1 MARCLQQLRQFQTSS
16 IDFHSFITTPI
27 FYVNADPH
35 IGHLYTALLAD
46 AAHRWQLVK
55 GVGPAVFSTG
65 TDEHG
70 LKVQKA
76 AAVQGCPPNE
86 LCDRISQRFKTLFR
100 SANISFTDYIRTTES
115 RHITRVEAF
124 WEDLHRKGHMYKG
137 SYEGWYSVPDE
148 TFLSSS
154 QIVDGPE
161 PGSKVSLESGH
172 TLEWSSEENYMFRL
186 TDFREK
192 LLQWINTKPYPIVPE
207 VAHHQVHQYL
217 LDLSSDL
224 SVSRPRSRL
233 QWGVPVPGDNTQTM
247 SKSTGNVVDP
257 FLQIEKY
264 GVDSLRYFLLKEG
277 TLQQDGDYSEKRVVS
292 LLNSDLADTLGNLVQ
307 RVTAKKLH
315 ASKKSS
321 ISQAQWRAAWCLV
334 SGAEDFVLLERLR
347 KLSESVAEHYENFEF
362 NKGIMKVMNCLHQ
375 TNQFLERHEPW
386 KLVKD
391 PTKQEHLQTVLGVAI
406 ESIRLCSC
414 LLYPIIPQSA
424 TAVLQRIGVVGSA
437 VNWSPCVSD
446 IECRLTSQDRIEHLY
461 VATQSMV
468 LGNTPLFKKIS

>member
-1 MARCLQQLRQFQTSS
+1 MNSVTE
-16 IDFHSFITTPI
+16 
-27 FYVNADPH
+27 Y
-35 IGHLYTALLAD
+35 
-46 AAHRWQLVK
+46 HR
-55 GVGPAVFSTG
+55 GS
-65 TDEHG
+65 
-70 LKVQKA
+70 
-76 AAVQGCPPNE
+76 
-86 LCDRISQRFKTLFR
+86 R

-233 QWGVPVPGDNTQTM
+233 QWGVPVPGDNTQTIYVWLDALVNYLTVSNHPSPGHTWPATVHIVGKDILRFHAVFWPAFLMAAGLELPQKIVTHSHWTRGKSKM